1 MIMKNHYFIILA
13 KKPKHMQSCSKK
25 INHALP
31 KIFGFLINRA
41 GWKVTTKIYFHYT
54 FEQERL
60 KKDFILMNQI
70 SRLKARNKV

>member
-1 MIMKNHYFIILA
+1 
-13 KKPKHMQSCSKK
+13 MQSCSKK

-41 GWKVTTKIYFHYT
+41 GWKVTTKIYSHYT
-54 FEQERL
+54 LEQERL